1 MRNLPISDIW
11 LNKSEHLLSCL
22 GHLDEN
28 TIVDL
33 EETQKLEDF
42 SGLGGN
48 FVDTTDTYEEV
59 NLCLCGNV
67 EATRSTSSTLQADLL
82 LLLSTVLVHM
92 SLSTLG
98 DNFTLGLGG
107 LFGKGGLVST
117 SF

>member
-1 MRNLPISDIW
+1 MKYLFGS
-11 LNKSEHLLSCL
+11 L
-22 GHLDEN
+22 GDLDED
-28 TIVDL
+28 TVADL
-33 EETQKLEDF
+33 EQSDELENLAGF
-42 SGLGGN
+42 GGD